1 MSRVRITISIGEEL
15 AKEVDRLVDGTHVR
29 NRSHAIETM
38 LSETLH
44 LSTIKTVV
52 ILAGGD
58 KATKRI
64 PAIVDCIKQLRNFG
78 SFQIIVA
85 VGYLGKEIKAEL
97 AKHDADQ
104 QIEYIQST
112 NGTGGAINELKS
124 KLKKPFLVVNIYQPT
139 TVDWESLIRFHNAH
153 RPVVT
158 VATKSLRDLYGIY
171 LFEPTVFDY
180 IPKGFSSLEDD
191 VFVTLTKEGKLLS
204 YPVLTEK

>member
-1 MSRVRITISIGEEL
+1 MARVRITISIGEEL
-15 AKEVDRLVDGTHVR
+15 AKEVDRLVDGTHIR

-38 LSETLH
+38 LSENLH
-44 LSTIKTVV
+44 LSTIKTAV

-58 KATKRI
+58 RATKRI
-64 PAIVDCIKQLRNFG
+64 PAIIDSIKQLRAFG
-78 SFQIIVA
+78 IMQIIIA

-97 AKHDADQ
+97 AQHDVNNE
-104 QIEYIQST
+104 IEYVQSS
-112 NGTGGAINELKS
+112 NGTGGAIYELKS
-124 KLKKPFLVVNIYQPT
+124 KLKKPFLVINVHQPT

-153 RPVVT
+153 RPVAT
-158 VATKSLRDLYGIY
+158 IATKNLRDLYGIY
-171 LFEPTVFDY
+171 LFEPTVFDF